1 LVLHLPRHSLTA
13 DPSHSLFFSIFVSFA
28 WIEQQSHN
36 FRQSSSSIM
45 FAPFTARLSVAT
57 TVAPLVKLAVRTYGA
72 TPATSDRIVVA
83 VGGNALQR
91 RGERLTI
98 ENMLKAAAEMAPTI
112 KQLASEHELVLTHG
126 NGPQV
131 GELALERSAATF
143 DVLGAESMGQ
153 IGYVL
158 AQALQSVGVK
168 TVPILTQVVV
178 DDRSPAF
185 RNPTKFVG
193 PVYGPKEAHALAES
207 LGWTVKPD
215 GEYFRR
221 VVPSPAPLEILQID
235 AVKCLLEHAPDI
247 LPIACGGGGIPVTR
261 VPSRPETLQGVEAVI
276 DKDACGSKLAID
288 LQADGFI
295 ILTDGGGIWKNFG
308 KPDAAEMAEVTPE
321 YLRGTKAGK
330 AFPGSMGPKIEAAI
344 DFVEKSKN
352 PNAVWAAIG
361 DLKDAAKI
369 LSNEEGTLIKNQV
382 SSPEHVVWRE
392 RAPDPEQESKP
403 PRLSQ
408 DPPKYG

>member
-1 LVLHLPRHSLTA
+1 MMSLLST
-13 DPSHSLFFSIFVSFA
+13 F
-28 WIEQQSHN
+28 
-36 FRQSSSSIM
+36 SSSSS
-45 FAPFTARLSVAT
+45 ALRRRTTATLLRSSAALRRQAAGATASSSVASGGGIADDGSRRSYSST
-57 TVAPLVKLAVRTYGA
+57 S
-72 TPATSDRIVVA
+72 PASDRIVVA

-112 KQLASEHELVLTHG
+112 AHLAEEHEVVLTHG

-158 AQALQSVGVK
+158 AQALASVGCSA
-168 TVPILTQVVV
+168 VPILTQVVV
-178 DDRSPAF
+178 DPQSDAF

-207 LGWTVKPD
+207 LGWVVKPD

-221 VVPSPAPLEILQID
+221 VVPSPAPLEILQVD
-235 AVKCLLEHAPDI
+235 AVKTILEDAPHL
-247 LPIACGGGGIPVTR
+247 LPIACGGGGIPVMR
-261 VPSRPETLQGVEAVI
+261 VPSRPQTLQGVEAVI
-276 DKDACGSKLAID
+276 DKDACGSKLAVD
-288 LQADGFI
+288 LEADGFI

-308 KPDAAEMAEVTPE
+308 KPDAKEMAQVTPE
-321 YLRGTKAGK
+321 YLLGTKAGK
-330 AFPGSMGPKIEAAI
+330 NFPGSMGPKIEAAI
-344 DFVEKSKN
+344 GFVQNSKKSG
-352 PNAVWAAIG
+352 VWAAIG
-361 DLKDAAKI
+361 DLKDADKI
-369 LSNEEGTLIKNQV
+369 FDNEEGTLIKSHV
-382 SSPEHVVWRE
+382 PDSVVWRE
-392 RAPDPEQESKP
+392 RPEEEEAEAAKKP
-403 PRLSQ
+403 PKLSQ

>member
-1 LVLHLPRHSLTA
+1 MLTSHLARASRRLSPLTKKTALVPFSSSLLSPPSSSCGGHGNGNNYHQHSAGYSTTLPRR
-13 DPSHSLFFSIFVSFA
+13 
-28 WIEQQSHN
+28 E
-36 FRQSSSSIM
+36 
-45 FAPFTARLSVAT
+45 
-57 TVAPLVKLAVRTYGA
+57 
-72 TPATSDRIVVA
+72 RIVIA

-112 KQLASEHELVLTHG
+112 VELHESHELVLTHG

-158 AQALQSVGVK
+158 SQALASVGCIA
-168 TVPILTQVVV
+168 VPIITQVVV
-178 DDRSPAF
+178 NPQHEAF

-207 LGWTVKPD
+207 LHWIVKAD

-221 VVPSPAPLEILQID
+221 VVPSPPPEEILQVD
-235 AVKCLLEHAPDI
+235 AVKSLLEHSPQL
-247 LPIACGGGGIPVTR
+247 LPIACGGGGVPVAR
-261 VPSRPETLQGVEAVI
+261 VPSRPQTLQGVEAVI
-276 DKDACGSKLAID
+276 DKDACGAKLAVD
-288 LQADGFI
+288 LQADGYI
-295 ILTDGGGIWKNFG
+295 ILTDGGGIFHNFG
-308 KPDAAEMAEVTPE
+308 KPDAKEMQAATPE
-321 YLRGTKAGK
+321 YLMGTKAGK
-330 AFPGSMGPKIEAAI
+330 KFPGSMGPKVEAAI
-344 DFVEKSKN
+344 AFVQQSTK
-352 PNAVWAAIG
+352 PNAWAAIG

-369 LSNEEGTLIKNQV
+369 LSNEEGTMIKKTLPGDQTV
-382 SSPEHVVWRE
+382 IWRPPKQTD
-392 RAPDPEQESKP
+392 ATMP
-403 PRLSQ
+403 PRLSK